1 MRNLT
6 SALLVTTLVLAGC
19 GTVRDS
25 GLNPLNWFG
34 RAQVAPVET
43 EQANPL
49 IPPPSRG
56 LMTFGRRGAADLP
69 DATLAAQVAD
79 LTVERVTG
87 GALIRATALSDTV
100 GAFNVSLAPLNNGN
114 PVDGVLVY
122 ELRAFTAP
130 SGSVPMPEQAR
141 RHVAAVRVSDAKLAG
156 VREIRVQAARNAATT
171 SRR

>member
-1 MRNLT
+1 M
-6 SALLVTTLVLAGC
+6 
-19 GTVRDS
+19 RDS
-25 GLNPLNWFG
+25 RLNPLNWFG

-56 LMTFGRRGAADLP
+56 LMTFGRRAATALP
-69 DATLAAQVAD
+69 DAPLAAQVAD

-87 GALIRATALSDTV
+87 GALIRATSLSDTV
-100 GAFNVSLAPLNNGN
+100 GAFNVSLVPLNRGN
-114 PVDGVLVY
+114 PVDGVLIY

-130 SGSVPMPEQAR
+130 SGSLPMPDRAR
-141 RHVAAVRVSDAKLAG
+141 SHVAAVRVSDAKLAG
-156 VREIRVQAARNAATT
+156 VREIRVQAERNAATT